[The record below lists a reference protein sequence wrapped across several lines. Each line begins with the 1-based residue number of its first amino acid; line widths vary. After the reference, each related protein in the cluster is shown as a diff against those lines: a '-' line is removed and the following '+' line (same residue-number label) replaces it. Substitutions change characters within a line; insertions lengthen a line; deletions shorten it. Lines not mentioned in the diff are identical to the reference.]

1 MRLDSNFIKKI
12 LLTMVRYDDYLINSH
27 TLMTMLDI
35 KGKDMERKFMGHI
48 LVLGDEG
55 LIESIYSKFPFGFVN
70 SIDGNYSIVDTDYR
84 LTSKGYKMAEVLQN
98 N

>member
-55 LIESIYSKFPFGFVN
+55 
-70 SIDGNYSIVDTDYR
+70 
-84 LTSKGYKMAEVLQN
+84 
-98 N
+98 